1 MLLFVTCY
9 ISNGWFVSHVVS
21 ILSPLQRGKEIE
33 IEVCERGVECDTSK
47 YGYGYGYQA
56 KRTLHERR
64 TRGERTRTASSI
76 FCLGIEAVTGFRGC
90 EAGPNPSAMPCCI
103 FLLQRLTKLKLSG
116 LLLYDNEHRIE
127 AQTGHSPP
135 AGLPGVATA
144 WPPSPFADAI

>member
-1 MLLFVTCY
+1 MREGL
-9 ISNGWFVSHVVS
+9 VV
-21 ILSPLQRGKEIE
+21 PL
-33 IEVCERGVECDTSK
+33 ECDTSK

-56 KRTLHERR
+56 KITLHERR

-127 AQTGHSPP
+127 AQTGHHRPACQESPP
-135 AGLPGVATA
+135 HGPRLRLPMLFEKRVCCG
-144 WPPSPFADAI
+144 